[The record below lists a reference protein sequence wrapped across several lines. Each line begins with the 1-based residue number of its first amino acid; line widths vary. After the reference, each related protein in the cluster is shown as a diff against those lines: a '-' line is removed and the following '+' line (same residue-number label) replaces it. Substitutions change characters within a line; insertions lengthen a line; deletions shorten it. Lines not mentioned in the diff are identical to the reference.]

1 MHVASTLMVLS
12 TLLTGAGLATPLA
25 ASASAAAPSAAQPGK
40 RVAGPTVV
48 QVTTEDKLVLT
59 GDFYLPR
66 STKEA
71 APGVLLIHDA
81 GGSRVDLVP
90 FAERLQK
97 TGFAVLVLD
106 LRGHGASRGDAK
118 PWAELDEPERKRLW
132 AFALRD
138 LKAGADFLREQ
149 ATVHSSNLSLLG
161 DRAGCTLVARHAV
174 RDENVRDIVLLAPVS
189 EQLGFDLQQD
199 LEDLGGLP
207 TFIATSKGAKEGAD
221 RLAASAREANGG
233 LDFVSVSAF
242 KGELI
247 PPISDK
253 RLPAHVAAWMKD
265 QAVPKKGGR

>member
-1 MHVASTLMVLS
+1 MHFVSS
-12 TLLTGAGLATPLA
+12 LLAITPLILGA
-25 ASASAAAPSAAQPGK
+25 VYAPTSPAVVPAPSIATTAV
-40 RVAGPTVV
+40 RSAGPDTSTVN
-48 QVTTEDKLVLT
+48 VTTEDKQVLIA
-59 GDFYLPR
+59 DFYLPKA
-66 STKEA
+66 SKEA

-81 GGSRVDLVP
+81 GGNRADLQP

-97 TGFAVLVLD
+97 TGFAVLALD
-106 LRGHGASRGDAK
+106 LRGHGESRGDAK
-118 PWAELDEPERKRLW
+118 PWAELDEAERNRLW

-138 LKAGADFLREQ
+138 LKAGADFLREED
-149 ATVHSSNLSLLG
+149 AVHSSNLSLLG

-174 RDENVRDIVLLAPVS
+174 RDENVRGIVLLEPKS
-189 EQLGFDLQQD
+189 KELGFDLQQD

-253 RLPAHVAAWMKD
+253 RLPATVAKWMKD
-265 QAVPKKGGR
+265 QAVPRKGGR